1 MLKKVFLWC
10 QVAFSYIL
18 FAWAFLMFIGCLT
31 GGYESF
37 YCIVFAVF
45 SLLAYWLTCVT
56 RSELKGGKA

>member
-18 FAWAFLMFIGCLT
+18 FVWAFLMFISCLT

-37 YCIVFAVF
+37 YCIVFALF
-45 SLLAYWLTCVT
+45 SLSAYGLVCLT